1 MSEGHIAYA
10 APGIRLERQLCAK
23 PWSVDWF
30 LALRWIEARRRDL
43 PRIGHGF
50 RPPEEPVQVS
60 HPPSLRFAPA
70 TLAGFGRDPAGR
82 PKIAQ
87 LAFGLFGPNGP
98 LPLHVTEYVRSLREL
113 ERDEALQAFLDIF
126 QHRASVLF
134 YRAWSSAQSANSLDR
149 PGDDRF
155 SDYVGSLIGYGEKAS
170 GGHDAIPDHARRYAA
185 GHLVRATRNPE
196 GLVAILAAYF
206 GAPFRV
212 EEWVMNWLALS
223 PEDRSTLGGHT
234 DASRLGVGS
243 VCGSAVPDRLHR
255 FRLHAGPLDLKTY
268 RRLLPGGAWYVP
280 VRDWVRH
287 YTGFEL
293 VWDVRLA
300 LRGDDVPQARLGMQI
315 QLGWTSWL
323 GGNPDGVDRGDLV
336 LDCECAAAVPRQDSF
351 NSGSL

>member
-1 MSEGHIAYA
+1 MSEARQVHA
-10 APGIRLERQLCAK
+10 APGARLEQQLRDR

-30 LALRWIEARRRDL
+30 LALRWIEARRSDL
-43 PRIGHGF
+43 PRLGHGI
-50 RPPEEPVQVS
+50 RPEEEPVRVS

-70 TLAGFGRDPAGR
+70 ALAGFARDRAGR
-82 PKIAQ
+82 PRIAQ

-98 LPLHVTEYVRSLREL
+98 LPLHLTEYVRSLREL

-126 QHRASVLF
+126 QHRASMLF
-134 YRAWSSAQSANSLDR
+134 YRAWSSVQSTNSLDR

-155 SDYVGSLIGYGEKAS
+155 SDYVGSLAGYGEKVS
-170 GGHDAIPDHARRYAA
+170 SGHDAIPDHARRHVA

-196 GLVAILAAYF
+196 GMAAILGAYF

-243 VCGSAVPDRLHR
+243 VCGTAVPDRLHR
-255 FRLHAGPLDLKTY
+255 FRLHAGPLDLQAY
-268 RRLLPGGAWYVP
+268 RRFLPDGAWYVP

-293 VWDVRLA
+293 AWDLRLV
-300 LRGDDVPQARLGMQI
+300 LRGDQVPPARLGAQT
-315 QLGWTSWL
+315 QLGWTSWM
-323 GGNPDGVDRGDLV
+323 GGNPGGADRGDLV
-336 LDCECAAAVPRQDSF
+336 LDCEAAAAGPRQDSPT
-351 NSGSL
+351 SGSS